1 MLTTQVLITQG
12 ILLGCVLLGWFA
24 GGLIHKFADKRFKE
38 GDLKGHELGR
48 LSDTLAFVG
57 GAVGI
62 LLGLLLSFAVADF
75 DDTKGS
81 IQSMGRSSLT
91 IFSAS
96 ESLAEDQR
104 LEIRRD
110 VACALRSSA
119 TDDWVEIGN
128 GQRGGSPITTD
139 WLLKLNTDVAHVDL
153 TTIQQQQNFP
163 ILASGAAELTSA
175 REELVMGNSALIP
188 FVVWLVIYFSAFV
201 MTALLA
207 MHLADR
213 KLLARISAGMS
224 WGMLAV
230 ILFALTVLDAPLAPV
245 FGTPTLE
252 PLPIQET
259 LQVLEE
265 SFPHSALWAECTPPV
280 KN

>member
-1 MLTTQVLITQG
+1 MLTQVLITQS
-12 ILLGCVLLGWFA
+12 ILLGCVLLGWYA
-24 GGLIHKFADKRFKE
+24 GRLIHKFADKRFKE
-38 GDLKGHELGR
+38 GDLAGHELGR

-75 DDTKGS
+75 DDTKAS
-81 IQSMGRSSLT
+81 IQSMGKSSLT
-91 IFSAS
+91 IFTAT
-96 ESLAEDQR
+96 ESLNEDQR

-110 VACALRSSA
+110 VACALRSSVS
-119 TDDWVEIGN
+119 DDWESIGQ
-128 GQRGGSPITTD
+128 GIRGGSSTTTD
-139 WLLKLNTDVAHVDL
+139 WLLKLNQDVAHAEL

-163 ILASGAAELTSA
+163 ILVSGAAELTSS

-252 PLPIQET
+252 PFPLQET
-259 LQVLEE
+259 LQVLQE
-265 SFPHSALWAECTPPV
+265 SFPHTALWADCPPSA
-280 KN
+280 KS